1 VFPEPAARAERGECY
16 KRAQYVNLVFSLH
29 ALAAW
34 KMLRQ
39 RKIRCCRAA
48 GKPAIRAECSRDQRS
63 NSQTADKPNFEDS
76 VTTVRFRMA
85 TNPGF
90 V

>member
-1 VFPEPAARAERGECY
+1 M
-16 KRAQYVNLVFSLH
+16 NSVFSLH

-48 GKPAIRAECSRDQRS
+48 EKPAIRAECSKDQGS
-63 NSQTADKPNFEDS
+63 NSQTADKADLSLSRTMTALMTKNHK
-76 VTTVRFRMA
+76 
-85 TNPGF
+85 
-90 V
+90 